1 MSRQGN
7 ERGAD
12 GSASSG
18 PLTVVGIEASCDDTA
33 ASVVRLEGGRAI
45 VLSSLAWA
53 QDEAHA
59 PYGGV
64 VPEIA
69 ARAHAERLD
78 EVTTR
83 AVAEA
88 GIPWGEV
95 DAVAATAGPG
105 LIGGVMS
112 GLTFAKGLSLAL
124 GVPLRPVN
132 HLAGHALSVLLED
145 DVTFPFLLLL
155 VSGGH
160 TQLLTVCGPDR
171 FVRHGTT
178 IDDAAGEAFDKTA
191 KLLGLG
197 AGGPAVERAAAGGD
211 AERFA
216 MPRPLLGRTGCDFSF
231 SGLKTAVRQAAERA
245 APLGDQ
251 DRSDLAASFQAAAV
265 RHLTE
270 RTGRAL
276 RDSGARTLVASGG
289 VAANGPLRAALG
301 TLAEGEGAR
310 LVLPSLRFCTDNAA
324 MIALAGALQQPADD
338 PLAFVPRPRWPLDG
352 DVAGI
357 GGGRKGPKA

>member
-1 MSRQGN
+1 MSRQ
-7 ERGAD
+7 ETPPEAD
-12 GSASSG
+12 S
-18 PLTVVGIEASCDDTA
+18 LTVLGIEASCDDTA
-33 ASVVRLEGGRAI
+33 ASVVRIEGGRAA
-45 VLSSLAWA
+45 VLSAVAVA
-53 QDEAHA
+53 QDDAHA

-78 EVTTR
+78 AVTEQ
-83 AVAEA
+83 AVREA
-88 GIPWGEV
+88 GTGWDGL

-132 HLAGHALSVLLED
+132 HLAGHALSVLLEEE
-145 DVTFPFLLLL
+145 VSFPFLLLL

-160 TQLLTVCGPDR
+160 TQLLTVHGPDR
-171 FVRHGTT
+171 FERHGTT

-197 AGGPAVERAAAGGD
+197 PGGPAVERAAAAGD
-211 AERFA
+211 AQRFA
-216 MPRPLLGRTGCDFSF
+216 MPRPLLGRAGCDFSF
-231 SGLKTAVRQAAERA
+231 SGLKTAVRQAAEAA
-245 APLGDQ
+245 APLD
-251 DRSDLAASFQAAAV
+251 DEARRDLAASFQAAAV
-265 RHLTE
+265 RHLTD
-270 RTGRAL
+270 RTARAL
-276 RDSGARTLVASGG
+276 EDSGARTLVASGG
-289 VAANGPLRAALG
+289 VAANGPLRAAL
-301 TLAEGEGAR
+301 ADVAASAGAR

-324 MIALAGALQQPADD
+324 MIALAGALQTPADD
-338 PLAFVPRPRWPLDG
+338 PLGFVPRPRWPLDE
-352 DVAGI
+352 DVAGV